1 MTLYIILIFS
11 AICVGMAI
19 SVKAFGTGGK
29 RKRIFQDIYFSIEEV
44 DGIGVLYTKTGEYS
58 AVLKMEN
65 PVQKYSANIEA
76 YYEFTH
82 LFAALAQTLGEGYAL
97 HKQDVFVRKAFKEEN
112 GGNHEFL
119 SESYFR
125 YFNGRPF
132 TDSVCYLTITQ
143 ENKKSRLMS
152 FDNKKWRDFLV
163 KIRKVHDQLRD
174 AGVKSRFLGKTE
186 QWPKN
191 LNGREYNGMN
201 AMMLLLHCEKE
212 GYKIPRFCTF
222 DRIQQFNKTG
232 KKDEEQKPR
241 VSVLKGEHSFPVML
255 TTFTVV
261 NKETKEHIKW
271 EDYKLLSQEER
282 EKYNVYP
289 KLQTYHVFNVAQT
302 NLKEVRPEFWEK
314 LEQEYSMPKVE
325 KDEQFAFEPVDR
337 MIADNRWICPIKPM
351 FGDSAYFSIS
361 KNEIVMPEKRQFK
374 DGESFYSNLFHE
386 MGHSTGAEGQ
396 LDRIKPATFGSA
408 EYARE
413 ELVAELTAALT
424 AQRYGMTKHL
434 KGDSAA
440 YLKSWL
446 DSLKESPQFIKTT
459 LLDVKKATSMLTQH
473 IDKIAMEI
481 DQEKKAEQENGQGK
495 SYLSIDDGDH
505 AVLAYN
511 GSAVYIQHHEKEDSV
526 KIAVPTSNGLEVKLS
541 VPYDHGKDLDTNY
554 QEAFAQYKSL
564 TEPSQSKENVYY
576 ASIAYLQST
585 DDTSELD
592 KLKEKGDYQ
601 GLLTLAKEYY
611 DGNGMDEE
619 QTYRKPCQ
627 NRGDDL
633 LIEDK
638 DFAVVYNGSVGGTY
652 EVFLKHTEQEVR
664 DHITRYGI
672 GRASEDVKAVAR
684 EMTAEEFSELAQR
697 KMPIFQMPNGGLLN
711 LQYNKDK
718 DSLDVGTVT
727 NAGLSVKHTFPFSHN
742 HSMDA
747 NISSAYEQLLD
758 MEEYQKEEVQEEHVA
773 KSAFRR

>member
-1 MTLYIILIFS
+1 MIERIQSLS
-11 AICVGMAI
+11 
-19 SVKAFGTGGK
+19 GK
-29 RKRIFQDIYFSIEEV
+29 
-44 DGIGVLYTKTGEYS
+44 DGWK
-58 AVLKMEN
+58 K
-65 PVQKYSANIEA
+65 PW
-76 YYEFTH
+76 FTEG
-82 LFAALAQTLGEGYAL
+82 AL
-97 HKQDVFVRKAFKEEN
+97 
-112 GGNHEFL
+112 
-119 SESYFR
+119 
-125 YFNGRPF
+125 
-132 TDSVCYLTITQ
+132 
-143 ENKKSRLMS
+143 
-152 FDNKKWRDFLV
+152 
-163 KIRKVHDQLRD
+163 
-174 AGVKSRFLGKTE
+174 

-481 DQEKKAEQENGQGK
+481 DQEKKAEQTENVGNEK
-495 SYLSIDDGDH
+495 KME
-505 AVLAYN
+505 
-511 GSAVYIQHHEKEDSV
+511 GSED
-526 KIAVPTSNGLEVKLS
+526 AGL
-541 VPYDHGKDLDTNY
+541 
-554 QEAFAQYKSL
+554 
-564 TEPSQSKENVYY
+564 VYY
-576 ASIAYLQST
+576 ASVAYLQST

-592 KLKEKGDYQ
+592 KLKDRGDYD
-601 GLLTLAKEYY
+601 GLLKLAKDYY

-619 QTYRKPCQ
+619 HTYRKPCQ

-684 EMTAEEFSELAQR
+684 DMTAEEFSELAQR

-727 NAGLSVKHTFPFSHN
+727 NAGLSVKHSFPFSHD

-758 MEEYQKEEVQEEHVA
+758 MDEYQKEEVQEEHIA

>member
-1 MTLYIILIFS
+1 M
-11 AICVGMAI
+11 
-19 SVKAFGTGGK
+19 GK
-29 RKRIFQDIYFSIEEV
+29 P
-44 DGIGVLYTKTGEYS
+44 YTKEGPS
-58 AVLKMEN
+58 AEDKALD
-65 PVQKYSANIEA
+65 
-76 YYEFTH
+76 
-82 LFAALAQTLGEGYAL
+82 LFADMMIERIQSLSGKDGWKKPWFTEGAL
-97 HKQDVFVRKAFKEEN
+97 
-112 GGNHEFL
+112 
-119 SESYFR
+119 
-125 YFNGRPF
+125 
-132 TDSVCYLTITQ
+132 
-143 ENKKSRLMS
+143 
-152 FDNKKWRDFLV
+152 
-163 KIRKVHDQLRD
+163 
-174 AGVKSRFLGKTE
+174 

-289 KLQTYHVFNVAQT
+289 KLQTYHVFNVSQT

-481 DQEKKAEQENGQGK
+481 DQEKKAEQTENVGNEEKMEGSKDAGQ
-495 SYLSIDDGDH
+495 
-505 AVLAYN
+505 
-511 GSAVYIQHHEKEDSV
+511 
-526 KIAVPTSNGLEVKLS
+526 
-541 VPYDHGKDLDTNY
+541 
-554 QEAFAQYKSL
+554 
-564 TEPSQSKENVYY
+564 VYY
-576 ASIAYLQST
+576 ASVAYLQST

-592 KLKEKGDYQ
+592 KLKDRGDYD
-601 GLLTLAKEYY
+601 GLLKLAKDYY
-611 DGNGMDEE
+611 DGNGMDEK

-652 EVFLKHTEQEVR
+652 EVFLKHTEQEIR

>member
-1 MTLYIILIFS
+1 MGKAYAKEGPS
-11 AICVGMAI
+11 AED
-19 SVKAFGTGGK
+19 KAL
-29 RKRIFQDIYFSIEEV
+29 D
-44 DGIGVLYTKTGEYS
+44 
-58 AVLKMEN
+58 
-65 PVQKYSANIEA
+65 
-76 YYEFTH
+76 
-82 LFAALAQTLGEGYAL
+82 LFADMMIERIQSLSGKDGWKKPWFTEGAL
-97 HKQDVFVRKAFKEEN
+97 
-112 GGNHEFL
+112 
-119 SESYFR
+119 
-125 YFNGRPF
+125 
-132 TDSVCYLTITQ
+132 
-143 ENKKSRLMS
+143 
-152 FDNKKWRDFLV
+152 
-163 KIRKVHDQLRD
+163 
-174 AGVKSRFLGKTE
+174 

-481 DQEKKAEQENGQGK
+481 DQEKKAEHSENVGNEEKMEGSKDAGQ
-495 SYLSIDDGDH
+495 
-505 AVLAYN
+505 
-511 GSAVYIQHHEKEDSV
+511 
-526 KIAVPTSNGLEVKLS
+526 
-541 VPYDHGKDLDTNY
+541 
-554 QEAFAQYKSL
+554 
-564 TEPSQSKENVYY
+564 VYY
-576 ASIAYLQST
+576 ASVAYLQST

-592 KLKEKGDYQ
+592 KLKDRGDYD
-601 GLLTLAKEYY
+601 GLLKLAKDYY

-652 EVFLKHTEQEVR
+652 EVFQKHTEQEVR
-664 DHITRYGI
+664 DQITRYGI

>member
-1 MTLYIILIFS
+1 MGKPYAKEGPS
-11 AICVGMAI
+11 AED
-19 SVKAFGTGGK
+19 KAL
-29 RKRIFQDIYFSIEEV
+29 D
-44 DGIGVLYTKTGEYS
+44 
-58 AVLKMEN
+58 
-65 PVQKYSANIEA
+65 
-76 YYEFTH
+76 
-82 LFAALAQTLGEGYAL
+82 LFADMMIERIQSLSGKDGWKKPWFTEGAL
-97 HKQDVFVRKAFKEEN
+97 
-112 GGNHEFL
+112 
-119 SESYFR
+119 
-125 YFNGRPF
+125 
-132 TDSVCYLTITQ
+132 
-143 ENKKSRLMS
+143 
-152 FDNKKWRDFLV
+152 
-163 KIRKVHDQLRD
+163 
-174 AGVKSRFLGKTE
+174 

-446 DSLKESPQFIKTT
+446 DSLKESPQYIKTV
-459 LLDVKKATSMLTQH
+459 LLDVKKASSMLTQR
-473 IDKIAMEI
+473 I
-481 DQEKKAEQENGQGK
+481 DQIALEIEEEKKAEQTENIGNEEKKTENKNAGQ
-495 SYLSIDDGDH
+495 
-505 AVLAYN
+505 
-511 GSAVYIQHHEKEDSV
+511 
-526 KIAVPTSNGLEVKLS
+526 
-541 VPYDHGKDLDTNY
+541 
-554 QEAFAQYKSL
+554 
-564 TEPSQSKENVYY
+564 VYY
-576 ASIAYLQST
+576 ASVAYLQSS
-585 DDTSELD
+585 DDTAELD
-592 KLKEKGDYQ
+592 KLKEKGDYE

-684 EMTAEEFSELAQR
+684 DMVAEEFSELAQR

-711 LQYNKDK
+711 LQYDKEKDC
-718 DSLDVGTVT
+718 LDVGTVT
-727 NAGLSVKHTFPFSHN
+727 NAGLSVKHSFPFSHD
-742 HSMDA
+742 HTLDA
-747 NISSAYEQLLD
+747 NICSAYEQLLD
-758 MEEYQKEEVQEEHVA
+758 MEEYQKEEQANDVGQQEERVA
-773 KSAFRR
+773 KSAFHR

>member
-1 MTLYIILIFS
+1 MGKPYAKEGPS
-11 AICVGMAI
+11 AED
-19 SVKAFGTGGK
+19 KAL
-29 RKRIFQDIYFSIEEV
+29 D
-44 DGIGVLYTKTGEYS
+44 
-58 AVLKMEN
+58 
-65 PVQKYSANIEA
+65 
-76 YYEFTH
+76 
-82 LFAALAQTLGEGYAL
+82 LFADMMIERIQSLSGKDGWKKPWFTEGAL
-97 HKQDVFVRKAFKEEN
+97 
-112 GGNHEFL
+112 
-119 SESYFR
+119 
-125 YFNGRPF
+125 
-132 TDSVCYLTITQ
+132 
-143 ENKKSRLMS
+143 
-152 FDNKKWRDFLV
+152 
-163 KIRKVHDQLRD
+163 
-174 AGVKSRFLGKTE
+174 

-481 DQEKKAEQENGQGK
+481 DQEKKAEQKENVGK
-495 SYLSIDDGDH
+495 EENMEGSMDDGR
-505 AVLAYN
+505 
-511 GSAVYIQHHEKEDSV
+511 
-526 KIAVPTSNGLEVKLS
+526 
-541 VPYDHGKDLDTNY
+541 
-554 QEAFAQYKSL
+554 
-564 TEPSQSKENVYY
+564 VYY
-576 ASIAYLQST
+576 ASVAYLQST

-592 KLKEKGDYQ
+592 KLKDRGDYD
-601 GLLTLAKEYY
+601 GLLKLAKDYY

-711 LQYNKDK
+711 LQYNKEK

-727 NAGLSVKHTFPFSHN
+727 NAGLSVKHSFPFSHD

-758 MEEYQKEEVQEEHVA
+758 MEEYQKEERQEEHVA

>member
-1 MTLYIILIFS
+1 MGKAYAKEGPS
-11 AICVGMAI
+11 AEN
-19 SVKAFGTGGK
+19 KAL
-29 RKRIFQDIYFSIEEV
+29 D
-44 DGIGVLYTKTGEYS
+44 
-58 AVLKMEN
+58 
-65 PVQKYSANIEA
+65 
-76 YYEFTH
+76 
-82 LFAALAQTLGEGYAL
+82 LFADMMIERIQSLSGKDGWKKPWFTEGTL
-97 HKQDVFVRKAFKEEN
+97 
-112 GGNHEFL
+112 
-119 SESYFR
+119 
-125 YFNGRPF
+125 
-132 TDSVCYLTITQ
+132 
-143 ENKKSRLMS
+143 
-152 FDNKKWRDFLV
+152 
-163 KIRKVHDQLRD
+163 
-174 AGVKSRFLGKTE
+174 

-222 DRIQQFNKTG
+222 DRIQLFNKAG

-241 VSVLKGEHSFPVML
+241 VSVLRGEHSFPVML

-337 MIADNRWICPIKPM
+337 MIANNRWICPIKPM

-481 DQEKKAEQENGQGK
+481 DQEKKAEQKENVGK
-495 SYLSIDDGDH
+495 EENMEGSMDDGR
-505 AVLAYN
+505 
-511 GSAVYIQHHEKEDSV
+511 
-526 KIAVPTSNGLEVKLS
+526 
-541 VPYDHGKDLDTNY
+541 
-554 QEAFAQYKSL
+554 
-564 TEPSQSKENVYY
+564 VYY
-576 ASIAYLQST
+576 ASVAYLQST

-592 KLKEKGDYQ
+592 KLKDRGDYD
-601 GLLTLAKEYY
+601 GLLKLAKDYY

-619 QTYRKPCQ
+619 HTYRKPCQ

-684 EMTAEEFSELAQR
+684 DMTAEEFSELAQR

>member
-1 MTLYIILIFS
+1 MGKPYAKEGPS
-11 AICVGMAI
+11 AED
-19 SVKAFGTGGK
+19 KAL
-29 RKRIFQDIYFSIEEV
+29 D
-44 DGIGVLYTKTGEYS
+44 
-58 AVLKMEN
+58 
-65 PVQKYSANIEA
+65 
-76 YYEFTH
+76 
-82 LFAALAQTLGEGYAL
+82 LFADMMIERIQSLSGKDGWKKPWFTEGTL
-97 HKQDVFVRKAFKEEN
+97 
-112 GGNHEFL
+112 
-119 SESYFR
+119 
-125 YFNGRPF
+125 
-132 TDSVCYLTITQ
+132 
-143 ENKKSRLMS
+143 
-152 FDNKKWRDFLV
+152 
-163 KIRKVHDQLRD
+163 
-174 AGVKSRFLGKTE
+174 

-222 DRIQQFNKTG
+222 DRIQLFNKAG

-271 EDYKLLSQEER
+271 EDYKMLSQEDR

-481 DQEKKAEQENGQGK
+481 DQEKKAEQKENVGK
-495 SYLSIDDGDH
+495 EENMEGSMDDGR
-505 AVLAYN
+505 
-511 GSAVYIQHHEKEDSV
+511 
-526 KIAVPTSNGLEVKLS
+526 
-541 VPYDHGKDLDTNY
+541 
-554 QEAFAQYKSL
+554 
-564 TEPSQSKENVYY
+564 VYY
-576 ASIAYLQST
+576 ASVAYLQST

-592 KLKEKGDYQ
+592 KLKDRGDYD
-601 GLLTLAKEYY
+601 GLLKLAKDYY

-619 QTYRKPCQ
+619 HTYRKPCQ

-684 EMTAEEFSELAQR
+684 DMTAEEFSELAQR

-727 NAGLSVKHTFPFSHN
+727 NAGLSVKHSFPFSHD

-758 MEEYQKEEVQEEHVA
+758 MEEYQKEDVQEEHVA

>member
-1 MTLYIILIFS
+1 MGKPYAKEGPS
-11 AICVGMAI
+11 AED
-19 SVKAFGTGGK
+19 KAL
-29 RKRIFQDIYFSIEEV
+29 D
-44 DGIGVLYTKTGEYS
+44 
-58 AVLKMEN
+58 
-65 PVQKYSANIEA
+65 
-76 YYEFTH
+76 
-82 LFAALAQTLGEGYAL
+82 LFADMMIERIQSLSGKDGWKKPWFTEGTL
-97 HKQDVFVRKAFKEEN
+97 
-112 GGNHEFL
+112 
-119 SESYFR
+119 
-125 YFNGRPF
+125 
-132 TDSVCYLTITQ
+132 
-143 ENKKSRLMS
+143 
-152 FDNKKWRDFLV
+152 
-163 KIRKVHDQLRD
+163 
-174 AGVKSRFLGKTE
+174 

-481 DQEKKAEQENGQGK
+481 DQEKKAEQKENVGK
-495 SYLSIDDGDH
+495 EENMEGSMDDGR
-505 AVLAYN
+505 
-511 GSAVYIQHHEKEDSV
+511 
-526 KIAVPTSNGLEVKLS
+526 
-541 VPYDHGKDLDTNY
+541 
-554 QEAFAQYKSL
+554 
-564 TEPSQSKENVYY
+564 VYY
-576 ASIAYLQST
+576 ASVAYLQST

-592 KLKEKGDYQ
+592 KLKDRGDYD
-601 GLLTLAKEYY
+601 GLLKLAKDYY

-619 QTYRKPCQ
+619 HTYRKPCQ

-684 EMTAEEFSELAQR
+684 DMTAEEFSELAQR

-727 NAGLSVKHTFPFSHN
+727 NAGLSVKHSFPFSHD

-758 MEEYQKEEVQEEHVA
+758 MEEYQKEDVQEEHVA

>member
-1 MTLYIILIFS
+1 MGKPYAKEGPS
-11 AICVGMAI
+11 AED
-19 SVKAFGTGGK
+19 KAL
-29 RKRIFQDIYFSIEEV
+29 D
-44 DGIGVLYTKTGEYS
+44 
-58 AVLKMEN
+58 
-65 PVQKYSANIEA
+65 
-76 YYEFTH
+76 
-82 LFAALAQTLGEGYAL
+82 LFADMMIERIQSLSGKDGWKKPWFTEGTL
-97 HKQDVFVRKAFKEEN
+97 
-112 GGNHEFL
+112 
-119 SESYFR
+119 
-125 YFNGRPF
+125 
-132 TDSVCYLTITQ
+132 
-143 ENKKSRLMS
+143 
-152 FDNKKWRDFLV
+152 
-163 KIRKVHDQLRD
+163 
-174 AGVKSRFLGKTE
+174 

-201 AMMLLLHCEKE
+201 AFMLLLHCEKE

-222 DRIQQFNKTG
+222 DRIQLFNKAG
-232 KKDEEQKPR
+232 KKDEEPTREARAEGKRVCTMPCKKEEADRQQKPR

-261 NKETKEHIKW
+261 NKETREHIKW

-481 DQEKKAEQENGQGK
+481 DQEKKAEQ
-495 SYLSIDDGDH
+495 
-505 AVLAYN
+505 
-511 GSAVYIQHHEKEDSV
+511 
-526 KIAVPTSNGLEVKLS
+526 
-541 VPYDHGKDLDTNY
+541 
-554 QEAFAQYKSL
+554 
-564 TEPSQSKENVYY
+564 KENVGNEEKMEGSKDAGRVYY
-576 ASIAYLQST
+576 ASVAYLQST

-592 KLKEKGDYQ
+592 KLKEKGDYN
-601 GLLTLAKEYY
+601 GLLTLAKDYY

-718 DSLDVGTVT
+718 DSLDVGIVT
-727 NAGLSVKHTFPFSHN
+727 NAGLAVKHSFPFSHD

-758 MEEYQKEEVQEEHVA
+758 MDEYQKEEVQEEHVA

>member
-1 MTLYIILIFS
+1 MGKAYAKEGPS
-11 AICVGMAI
+11 AED
-19 SVKAFGTGGK
+19 KAL
-29 RKRIFQDIYFSIEEV
+29 D
-44 DGIGVLYTKTGEYS
+44 
-58 AVLKMEN
+58 
-65 PVQKYSANIEA
+65 
-76 YYEFTH
+76 
-82 LFAALAQTLGEGYAL
+82 LFADMMIERIQSLSGKDGWKKPWFTEGTL
-97 HKQDVFVRKAFKEEN
+97 
-112 GGNHEFL
+112 
-119 SESYFR
+119 
-125 YFNGRPF
+125 
-132 TDSVCYLTITQ
+132 
-143 ENKKSRLMS
+143 
-152 FDNKKWRDFLV
+152 
-163 KIRKVHDQLRD
+163 
-174 AGVKSRFLGKTE
+174 

-201 AMMLLLHCEKE
+201 AFMLLLHCEKE

-232 KKDEEQKPR
+232 KKEENQKPR

-271 EDYKLLSQEER
+271 EDYKQLSQEER

-289 KLQTYHVFNVAQT
+289 KLQTYHVFNVSQT

-481 DQEKKAEQENGQGK
+481 DQEKKAEQTENVGNEK
-495 SYLSIDDGDH
+495 KME
-505 AVLAYN
+505 
-511 GSAVYIQHHEKEDSV
+511 GSED
-526 KIAVPTSNGLEVKLS
+526 AGL
-541 VPYDHGKDLDTNY
+541 
-554 QEAFAQYKSL
+554 
-564 TEPSQSKENVYY
+564 VYY
-576 ASIAYLQST
+576 ASVAYLQST

-592 KLKEKGDYQ
+592 KLKDRGDYD
-601 GLLTLAKEYY
+601 GLLKLAKDYY

-711 LQYNKDK
+711 LQYNKEK

-727 NAGLSVKHTFPFSHN
+727 NAGLSVKHSFPFSHD

-758 MEEYQKEEVQEEHVA
+758 MEEYQKEERQEEHVA

>member
-1 MTLYIILIFS
+1 MGKPYAKEGPS
-11 AICVGMAI
+11 AED
-19 SVKAFGTGGK
+19 KAL
-29 RKRIFQDIYFSIEEV
+29 D
-44 DGIGVLYTKTGEYS
+44 
-58 AVLKMEN
+58 
-65 PVQKYSANIEA
+65 
-76 YYEFTH
+76 
-82 LFAALAQTLGEGYAL
+82 LFADMMIERIQSLSGKDGWKKPWFTEGAL
-97 HKQDVFVRKAFKEEN
+97 
-112 GGNHEFL
+112 
-119 SESYFR
+119 
-125 YFNGRPF
+125 
-132 TDSVCYLTITQ
+132 
-143 ENKKSRLMS
+143 
-152 FDNKKWRDFLV
+152 
-163 KIRKVHDQLRD
+163 
-174 AGVKSRFLGKTE
+174 

-201 AMMLLLHCEKE
+201 AFMLLLHCEKE

-222 DRIQQFNKTG
+222 DRIQLFNKAG

-481 DQEKKAEQENGQGK
+481 DQEKKAEQKENVGK
-495 SYLSIDDGDH
+495 EENMEGSMDDGR
-505 AVLAYN
+505 
-511 GSAVYIQHHEKEDSV
+511 
-526 KIAVPTSNGLEVKLS
+526 
-541 VPYDHGKDLDTNY
+541 
-554 QEAFAQYKSL
+554 
-564 TEPSQSKENVYY
+564 VYY
-576 ASIAYLQST
+576 ASVAYLQST
-585 DDTSELD
+585 NDTSELD
-592 KLKEKGDYQ
+592 KLKDRGDYD
-601 GLLTLAKEYY
+601 GLLKLAKDYY

-619 QTYRKPCQ
+619 HTYRKPCQ

-684 EMTAEEFSELAQR
+684 DMTAEEFSELVQR
-697 KMPIFQMPNGGLLN
+697 KMPIFQMPNGDLLN

-727 NAGLSVKHTFPFSHN
+727 NAGLAVKHSFPFSHD

-758 MEEYQKEEVQEEHVA
+758 MEEYQKEDVQEEHVA

>member
-1 MTLYIILIFS
+1 MTMGKAYAKEGPS
-11 AICVGMAI
+11 AED
-19 SVKAFGTGGK
+19 KAL
-29 RKRIFQDIYFSIEEV
+29 D
-44 DGIGVLYTKTGEYS
+44 
-58 AVLKMEN
+58 
-65 PVQKYSANIEA
+65 
-76 YYEFTH
+76 
-82 LFAALAQTLGEGYAL
+82 LFADMMIERIQSLSGKDGWKKPWFTEGTL
-97 HKQDVFVRKAFKEEN
+97 
-112 GGNHEFL
+112 
-119 SESYFR
+119 
-125 YFNGRPF
+125 
-132 TDSVCYLTITQ
+132 
-143 ENKKSRLMS
+143 
-152 FDNKKWRDFLV
+152 
-163 KIRKVHDQLRD
+163 
-174 AGVKSRFLGKTE
+174 

-222 DRIQQFNKTG
+222 DRIQLFNKAG

-289 KLQTYHVFNVAQT
+289 KIQTYHVFNVAQT

-481 DQEKKAEQENGQGK
+481 DQEKKAEQKENVGK
-495 SYLSIDDGDH
+495 EEKMEGSMDDGR
-505 AVLAYN
+505 
-511 GSAVYIQHHEKEDSV
+511 
-526 KIAVPTSNGLEVKLS
+526 
-541 VPYDHGKDLDTNY
+541 
-554 QEAFAQYKSL
+554 
-564 TEPSQSKENVYY
+564 VYY
-576 ASIAYLQST
+576 ASVAYLQST
-585 DDTSELD
+585 DDTLELD
-592 KLKEKGDYQ
+592 KLKDRGDYD
-601 GLLTLAKEYY
+601 GLLKLAKDYY

-684 EMTAEEFSELAQR
+684 DMTAEEFSELAQR

-727 NAGLSVKHTFPFSHN
+727 NAGLSVKHSFPFSHD

>member
-1 MTLYIILIFS
+1 MT
-11 AICVGMAI
+11 M
-19 SVKAFGTGGK
+19 GK
-29 RKRIFQDIYFSIEEV
+29 P
-44 DGIGVLYTKTGEYS
+44 YTKEGPS
-58 AVLKMEN
+58 AEDKALD
-65 PVQKYSANIEA
+65 
-76 YYEFTH
+76 
-82 LFAALAQTLGEGYAL
+82 LFADMMIERIQSLSGKDGWKKPWFTEGTL
-97 HKQDVFVRKAFKEEN
+97 
-112 GGNHEFL
+112 
-119 SESYFR
+119 
-125 YFNGRPF
+125 
-132 TDSVCYLTITQ
+132 
-143 ENKKSRLMS
+143 
-152 FDNKKWRDFLV
+152 
-163 KIRKVHDQLRD
+163 
-174 AGVKSRFLGKTE
+174 

-289 KLQTYHVFNVAQT
+289 KLQTYHVFNVSQT

-481 DQEKKAEQENGQGK
+481 DQEKKAEQTENVGNEEKMEGSKDAGQ
-495 SYLSIDDGDH
+495 
-505 AVLAYN
+505 
-511 GSAVYIQHHEKEDSV
+511 
-526 KIAVPTSNGLEVKLS
+526 
-541 VPYDHGKDLDTNY
+541 
-554 QEAFAQYKSL
+554 
-564 TEPSQSKENVYY
+564 VYY
-576 ASIAYLQST
+576 ASVAYLQST

-592 KLKEKGDYQ
+592 KLKDRGDYD
-601 GLLTLAKEYY
+601 GLLKLAKDYY
-611 DGNGMDEE
+611 DGNGMDEK

-652 EVFLKHTEQEVR
+652 EVFLKHTEQEIR

-672 GRASEDVKAVAR
+672 GRASEDVKAVAM

-727 NAGLSVKHTFPFSHN
+727 NAGLSVKHSFPFSHD